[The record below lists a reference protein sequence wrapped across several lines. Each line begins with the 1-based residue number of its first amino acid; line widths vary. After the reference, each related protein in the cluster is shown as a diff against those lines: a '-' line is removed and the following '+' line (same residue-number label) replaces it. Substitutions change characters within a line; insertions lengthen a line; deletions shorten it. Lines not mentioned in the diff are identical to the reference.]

1 MNGLKVGVHIGAA
14 TAQKTVDGIVAAE
27 EAGVECAWLTVGGLQ
42 SDPFAVF
49 GAAAGR
55 TSKILFGTSIVPT
68 FPRHPLAMAQGALA
82 VDSLAPG
89 RLRLGV
95 GPSHKPSIE
104 GMWGIP
110 FERPLEHLREYL
122 TILKSL
128 LGTGAVNFEGKR
140 FSARGQ
146 IAGPTQVTVMA
157 SALRTNGF
165 RLCGELADGAIS
177 WNCPLPYLRDVA
189 VPALK
194 EGAAKAGRE
203 VPPLIAHVP
212 VVVSEDIES
221 VRAGAQRQISFYAKV
236 PFYSQMFQDAG
247 FPEAANGE
255 FTDRMI
261 DALVVHGSADAVKE
275 RLRALPEFGAN
286 ELLAMPIVPPG
297 DGESL
302 QRTLK
307 ALGELAAE

>member
-1 MNGLKVGVHIGAA
+1 MNGLKVGVYIGPAN
-14 TAQKTVDGIVAAE
+14 AQTTVEGIVAAE

-42 SDPFAVF
+42 PDPFAVF

-122 TILKSL
+122 TVLKSL

-140 FSARGQ
+140 FAARGQ

-212 VVVSEDIES
+212 VVVSEDIEA
-221 VRAGAQRQISFYAKV
+221 VRAGAQRQISFYARV

-261 DALVVHGSADAVKE
+261 DALVVHGSADQVKE

-297 DGESL
+297 DGDAL
-302 QRTLK
+302 PRTLK